1 MKLVRKFMYPDPAGE
16 QGGTPKAKE
25 EKPKSETKPEETD
38 NVALAKALQEA
49 RANSVPKEEYEKL
62 KDENKK
68 LVSEIINGGDNAG
81 NGQQD
86 VPPQEADIE
95 ALREKLYG
103 PKGSELSNL
112 EFWKYTL
119 ELRDAVIKRDGIDPF
134 LPHGANIKPTE
145 FDAER
150 AQAVA
155 KVVKECIDEADG
167 DSGVFTALLQSK
179 INNDSQALTAHLKKI
194 GAIK

>member
-1 MKLVRKFMYPDPAGE
+1 MKLVRKFMFPDAEGA
-16 QGGTPKAKE
+16 QGGEPAPEGKK
-25 EKPKSETKPEETD
+25 KSEVKPEETD
-38 NVALAKALQEA
+38 TVALAKALKEA
-49 RANSVPKEEYEKL
+49 RENSVPREQYDKVVKEKE
-62 KDENKK
+62 D
-68 LVSEIINGGDNAG
+68 LVSEIINGGGSAG
-81 NGQQD
+81 NGQQET
-86 VPPQEADIE
+86 PPQEADIE

-103 PKGSELSNL
+103 PKGSELNNL

-119 ELRDAVIKRDGIDPF
+119 ELRDAVIKRDGVDPF

-150 AQAVA
+150 ANAVA

-194 GAIK
+194 GAFK

>member
-1 MKLVRKFMYPDPAGE
+1 MKLVRKFMFPDAEGA
-16 QGGTPKAKE
+16 QGGEPKAKE
-25 EKPKSETKPEETD
+25 EKKGEVKPEETD
-38 NVALAKALQEA
+38 TVALAKALKEA
-49 RANSVPKEEYEKL
+49 RENSVPREQYDKVVKEKEA
-62 KDENKK
+62 
-68 LVSEIINGGDNAG
+68 LVSDIINGGGSAG
-81 NGQQD
+81 NGQQET
-86 VPPQEADIE
+86 PPQEADIE

-103 PKGSELSNL
+103 PKGSELNNL

-119 ELRDAVIKRDGIDPF
+119 ELRDAVIKRDGFDPF

-150 AQAVA
+150 ANAVA
-155 KVVKECIDEADG
+155 KVVKECIEEADG

>member
-1 MKLVRKFMYPDPAGE
+1 MKLVRKFMFPDAEGA
-16 QGGTPKAKE
+16 QGGEPAPEGKK
-25 EKPKSETKPEETD
+25 KSEVKPEETD
-38 NVALAKALQEA
+38 KVALAKALKEA
-49 RANSVPKEEYEKL
+49 RENSVSKEEYDKVVA
-62 KDENKK
+62 ENKA
-68 LVSEIINGGDNAG
+68 LVSEIINGGDGAG
-81 NGQQD
+81 NGQQE

-103 PKGSELSNL
+103 PKGAELNNL

-119 ELRDAVIKRDGIDPF
+119 ELRDAVIKRDGVDPF

-150 AQAVA
+150 ANAVA

-194 GAIK
+194 GAFK